1 MCKPLELIEQLK
13 QSIQEIADY
22 KTLLNNQLSTVDKK
36 VSDILHY
43 IELSENLNS
52 VQGYNAYKLLREVTR
67 ERREIKN
74 KIDEMNYLNQYM
86 VQKSL
91 AELTTLDKVSAN
103 VTKAH
108 AKNISED
115 NTKRYEVR
123 VLTELFGETIK
134 KKHKTA

>member
-1 MCKPLELIEQLK
+1 MCKSLELIEQLK
-13 QSIQEIADY
+13 QSIQEIADH

-108 AKNISED
+108 
-115 NTKRYEVR
+115 TKKY
-123 VLTELFGETIK
+123 
-134 KKHKTA
+134 

>member
-1 MCKPLELIEQLK
+1 MCKSLELIEQLK
-13 QSIQEIADY
+13 KSIQEISDHKHY
-22 KTLLNNQLSTVDKK
+22 LNNQLSTVDKK

-91 AELTTLDKVSAN
+91 AELTALDKVSAN
-103 VTKAH
+103 VTKVH
-108 AKNISED
+108 TKNISED
-115 NTKRYEVR
+115 STKRYEVR